1 MNNPTAHLSPWYAVS
16 TCLVL
21 LGLQYITH
29 WLRVRSIRRE
39 LALRSEERLHVAQE
53 LNDKLLQTIYGLTL
67 HLNVVVDTLPENEP
81 VMRSLRLAL
90 ARADEVY
97 SEVRSSL
104 EKTRA
109 QSLNGTDFA
118 VQLTRMFEEPGICPG
133 IGFRVVEDGK
143 RRELEISAQQELSR
157 IVRQA
162 LTNASLYSN
171 TSTAQVLL
179 TYSSS
184 ELVCRIYDNGT
195 GISSSSQ
202 ELTPKNPVVRG
213 LIEMRNLTITLGGG
227 MKVWSSPG
235 RGTEIEVRVPANRA
249 YKIASA

>member
-1 MNNPTAHLSPWYAVS
+1 LNNPTAHLSPWCAVS
-16 TCLVL
+16 TCLAL

-235 RGTEIEVRVPANRA
+235 RGTEIEVRVPATRA